1 MHLLPASLAIL
12 PGGGVPARYAC
23 NGAAFFQSPIMSG
36 PPNAAR
42 RRILV
47 PDGAWRGR
55 GEDGATLPFQARV
68 GQSRLPLTDPR

>member
-42 RRILV
+42 RRVRV
-47 PDGAWRGR
+47 PDRA
-55 GEDGATLPFQARV
+55 
-68 GQSRLPLTDPR
+68 